1 VHVRDLS
8 AALAG
13 RGEEVIVLAG
23 EDGILFEQLAERKVP
38 FQKVEHLVHPIRL
51 WDDWQAYWEIRSVLS
66 KIRPDIVTTHSN
78 KAGFLGRFAARS
90 LKIPVVH
97 TSHGFLFSGR
107 QQNAA
112 GRFYRLMEKIASG
125 AGNRVIAV
133 AEKEYTAASSLKVIA
148 AEKMTVIHNGLADI
162 DLNFIAD
169 PALDPPC
176 LIMVARFA
184 EPKDHFTLLKALGR
198 LKQLPWTMQ
207 FVGDG
212 PEKPRAEKL
221 ARELGIEERVIFSG
235 VRRDVP
241 AILAASQIFIL
252 SSKREGFPLT
262 VLEAMRAGL
271 PVVASNVGGITEA
284 VVDETNG
291 LLFAPGDIEQLK
303 EKLKSLILNS
313 QLRLEMGRAGRER
326 FLKYFTLEQMTEKT
340 LAVYSEIIS
349 EMKRS

>member
-23 EDGILFEQLAERKVP
+23 GDGILFEQLAERKVP
-38 FQKVEHLVHPIRL
+38 FQKVEHLVHPIKL

-66 KIRPDIVTTHSN
+66 EIRPDLVTTHSN

-112 GRFYRLMEKIASG
+112 GRFYRFMEKIASG

-133 AEKEYTAASSLKVIA
+133 AESEYTAARCLKVIA

-162 DLNFIAD
+162 ERNFMAD
-169 PALDPPC
+169 PTLDPPC